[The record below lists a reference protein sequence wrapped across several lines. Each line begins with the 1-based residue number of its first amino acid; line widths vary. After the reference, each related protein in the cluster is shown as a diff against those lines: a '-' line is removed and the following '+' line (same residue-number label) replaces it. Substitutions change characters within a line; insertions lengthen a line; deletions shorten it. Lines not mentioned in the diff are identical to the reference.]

1 MTAEHRTDWAVVWV
15 SLGAGI
21 LAALQVGKAIVGLPS
36 VRADLGMSLTLA
48 GVLLS
53 AYTYVGAALGGA
65 IGGVVDRI
73 GQGRILVGSLAAFA
87 VASALGAVSPST
99 PLLVVSRILEGLGF
113 MGAVVAAPAL
123 VSRASGERHRSLAM
137 GLWGIYMPGGQ
148 LMAMIIG
155 PALLSWLGWRGL
167 WAANALLLA
176 GYAAVVAVVV
186 GRSSFGRSSDGH
198 SSARPAPPVPPGA
211 APSRWAGL
219 RPVLPLALTFGLYSL
234 QYLAVVGFLPTI
246 YQAHGLSSGVAAFLT
261 GVVIFGNIVGNV
273 VAGALVH
280 RGVEPGTLAAIALAV
295 MGLSAIVIYATWAPF
310 PLTVASAVCFTTFG
324 GLLPASIFAAVPR
337 LAPSPA
343 LTGPANGLAVQVSNI
358 GSIIGPPLVAAVASW
373 AGNWSFSPVVLST
386 AAAAGIVTAL
396 IVRQRGRQANT
407 GAPAAL
413 ASSNA
418 VEQA

>member
-36 VRADLGMSLTLA
+36 VRSDLGMSLTLA

-65 IGGVVDRI
+65 IGGLVDRI

-87 VASALGAVSPST
+87 VASALGALSPST
-99 PLLVVSRILEGLGF
+99 ALLVVSRILEGLGF

-148 LMAMIIG
+148 LVAMIIG
-155 PALLSWLGWRGL
+155 PSLLTWLGWRGL

-176 GYAAVVAVVV
+176 GYALVVALVV
-186 GRSSFGRSSDGH
+186 GRSSYGH
-198 SSARPAPPVPPGA
+198 SAARPVPTAATGA
-211 APSRWAGL
+211 GASRWAGL

-280 RGVEPGTLAAIALAV
+280 RGVEPGTLAAVALAA
-295 MGLSAIVIYATWAPF
+295 MGLAAIVIYATWAPF

-373 AGNWSFSPVVLST
+373 AGNWSLSPVVLST
-386 AAAAGIVTAL
+386 AAAGGIVTAL
-396 IVRQRGRQANT
+396 IVRQRGRQASS
-407 GAPAAL
+407 AL
-413 ASSNA
+413 ARARSEP
-418 VEQA
+418 VQHT